1 MNKKIAV
8 SACIATLTL
17 VGCSHTAPR
26 YGLSPENQIT
36 LKTLKTSKRVAVG
49 PFTSSE
55 PGKQSI
61 VCRAAGPVE
70 APDGKTFDAYLR
82 EALINELRIADVLD
96 EKSSVVI
103 KGYLEH
109 IDFNSNIGAGK
120 WIIRLTM
127 TAPGTQP
134 FTIENT
140 YGFSTNFIADQA
152 CAQVAQ
158 ALLPATQDLYQKLF
172 AQPQFQSLLR

>member
-1 MNKKIAV
+1 MNKKTIV
-8 SACIATLTL
+8 SACVVALTL
-17 VGCSHTAPR
+17 MACSHTAPR
-26 YGLSPENQIT
+26 YGLSPENQVA
-36 LKTLKTSKRVAVG
+36 LKTLKGSKRVAVG
-49 PFTSSE
+49 PFTSNE

-61 VCRAAGPVE
+61 ICRAAGPVE

-103 KGYLEH
+103 KGHLEH
-109 IDFNSNIGAGK
+109 IDFNSNIGAGQ
-120 WIIRLTM
+120 WMMRLTM
-127 TAPGTQP
+127 SAPGATP
-134 FTIENT
+134 FTVENT
-140 YGFSTNFIADQA
+140 YSFSTNFIADQA

-158 ALLPATQDLYQKLF
+158 ALLPATQDLYHKLF